1 MLVKKTQVISSHN
14 IDVVMHFYVD
24 QNKFHMTRIKTKQL
38 IVNSCW
44 QTLHVILWYTWIQ
57 ALSCMSLQYI
67 ICPCSPADHCRR
79 WPWVITMETCSETLG
94 FFHHIFISWSSQYC
108 WIVFFVLYGKII
120 ISLSIHFVCIITTK
134 LLCYM
139 LICNGYYF
147 KYFLIR

>member
-1 MLVKKTQVISSHN
+1 MLVKRTQVISSDN
-14 IDVVMHFYVD
+14 IDVVMHFYVY

-108 WIVFFVLYGKII
+108 WIVFGVIWKNYYQFEHTFCMYHQNRTAVLYAN
-120 ISLSIHFVCIITTK
+120 LQW
-134 LLCYM
+134 LL
-139 LICNGYYF
+139 F
-147 KYFLIR
+147 